1 MTTRDELDALS
12 AKELHDRAM
21 KVARHRLDVGFLW
34 RLIETIPAAEAAA
47 GDLDRSDADVL
58 RLINLWNDIARTDEQ
73 PLADALRPFYI
84 DYLLEHDKGASD
96 RAAA

>member
-1 MTTRDELDALS
+1 MTTREELDALS

-21 KVARHRLDVGFLW
+21 RLAKRRLDVAFLW

-58 RLINLWNDIARTDEQ
+58 RLINLWNDIPRTDEP

-84 DYLLEHDKGASD
+84 DYLMEHQKGDGA
-96 RAAA
+96 